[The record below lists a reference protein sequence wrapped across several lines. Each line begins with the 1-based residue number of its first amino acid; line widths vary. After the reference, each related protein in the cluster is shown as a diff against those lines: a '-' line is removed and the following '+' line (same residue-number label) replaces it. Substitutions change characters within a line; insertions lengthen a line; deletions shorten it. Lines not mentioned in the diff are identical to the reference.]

1 MIDSLLPL
9 LLFGAM
15 PLHGIAPAGS
25 TDAPTVA
32 IAAPVESPLSP
43 DPATIAPE
51 RPLSASSAIIL
62 DLDSAQVLYSSG
74 PEEIR
79 AMASLTK
86 LMTALIIVE
95 NHSLDEWVTIPAEVS
110 TATGSMLHLREG
122 QQLKVGDLLSG
133 LLVPSANDA
142 AISLAVHHSG
152 SVSAFV
158 KAMNDRAKELGLTR
172 TGFVNPTGL
181 DDFGQN
187 STARDLAFLT
197 MYVLRHPEIV
207 ERMGLTQASITTKGG
222 STFSL
227 SHTHQLLKKD
237 DSNITAGK
245 TGTTDLAKECLISI
259 VEQGGRRTL
268 VVLLHSD
275 DRYGDMQTLL
285 SVLPTSR

>member
-1 MIDSLLPL
+1 MIESLLPL

-15 PLHGIAPAGS
+15 PLHGIAPADS

-32 IAAPVESPLSP
+32 IAVPVTSPLSP
-43 DPATIAPE
+43 DPATIVPE
-51 RPLSASSAIIL
+51 RPLSASSAVIL
-62 DLDSAQVLYSSG
+62 DLDSAQMLYSSG

-95 NHSLDEWVTIPAEVS
+95 NHKMDEWVTIPAEVS
-110 TATGSMLHLREG
+110 TATGSMLRLREG

-142 AISLAVHHSG
+142 AISLAVYHSG

-158 KAMNDRAKELGLTR
+158 KVMNERAKELGLTQ

-187 STARDLAFLT
+187 STARDMAWLT
-197 MYVLRHPEIV
+197 MYVLRQPEIV
-207 ERMGLTQASITTKGG
+207 KRMGLTQGTITTKGG

-227 SHTHQLLKKD
+227 SHTHQLLRKD
-237 DSNITAGK
+237 DTNITAGK

-259 VEQGGRRTL
+259 VEHGNRRTL

-275 DRYGDMQTLL
+275 DRYQDMQTLL